1 MNLLRDKLMIQ
12 GYSLDNRCTIFPVKA
27 FGIGDQGRVT
37 GGWEDPAVGTV
48 EVWTMLISRNPCAQ
62 VGYPGTGL

>member
-12 GYSLDNRCTIFPVKA
+12 GYSFDNRCTVFPVKA

>member
-12 GYSLDNRCTIFPVKA
+12 GYSLDNRCTVFPVKA

-48 EVWTMLISRNPCAQ
+48 EVWTMLISRNTCAQ

>member
-12 GYSLDNRCTIFPVKA
+12 GYSLDNRCTVFPVKA

-48 EVWTMLISRNPCAQ
+48 EVWTMLISCNPCAQ